1 MSSVTGSFSLAIVG
15 AGRMGRTHL
24 EALKASSKVVVT
36 AAVEPRPEVREG
48 ALSPGSSLLLLCGR
62 NCWKRK
68 EWTAPWW
75 RSPQGRH
82 RALVEQLTSAGLP
95 VLCEKP
101 CGLSSNQ
108 ARECVTVTEGAG
120 VPFQVAY
127 WRRYVPELNSLR
139 ARVMAGDLG
148 ELLAVHCA
156 QWDAAP
162 PPSAFRGG
170 SGGVFVDMGVHEF
183 DQVRWLTGREF
194 EAIKAVTSGPP
205 AADPETGDAD
215 CGHVA
220 ATLTGGA
227 TAVVSLGRWHPAGD
241 ICRVDVYGTKGT
253 VNSCFLP
260 PSGGDAVF
268 HEALR
273 LQAEDFARMVSDG
286 RSTGATARDA
296 VVALEVAERA
306 QAEAGQRSR

>member
-36 AAVEPRPEVREG
+36 AAVEPRPEVREE
-48 ALSPGSSLLLLCGR
+48 LSAQAVHCYSSVEELLE
-62 NCWKRK
+62 K
-68 EWTAPWW
+68 ERVDGTLVAVPT
-75 RSPQGRH
+75 GRH